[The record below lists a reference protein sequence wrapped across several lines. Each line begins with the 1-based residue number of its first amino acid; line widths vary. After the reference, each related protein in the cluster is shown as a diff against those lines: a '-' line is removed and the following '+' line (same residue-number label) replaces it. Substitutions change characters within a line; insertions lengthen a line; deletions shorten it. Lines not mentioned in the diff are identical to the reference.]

1 MGGDAR
7 VRGKVYVK
15 VRRTVI
21 DSVGV
26 RVSLGLGSRSTFV
39 KLVVCIKVNILIDL
53 MEL

>member
-1 MGGDAR
+1 M
-7 VRGKVYVK
+7 KVYVK

-39 KLVVCIKVNILIDL
+39 KLVIYVKVNILIDVV
-53 MEL
+53 EL

>member
-1 MGGDAR
+1 VGAR
-7 VRGKVYVK
+7 VMMKAYVK
-15 VRRTVI
+15 VRRTVT

-39 KLVVCIKVNILIDL
+39 KLVIYIKINISIDL